1 MASTRRKVLKVI
13 TGGVGLLATAAASG
27 ATWMSLKSRD
37 KPIGFGVVDDEPAAG
52 KLPPTKQCGAQP
64 PTLAQTAGPFYT
76 PDTPHRA
83 NLREPGM
90 KGQPLSIEGR
100 VLTTDCEPVTGA
112 VVDVWSCDADGVYDN
127 EGYTLRGHVFTDADG
142 HYRIETIRPR
152 HYGGGGFVRT
162 PHIHVKVH
170 GQGTR
175 LLTTQLYFPRE
186 PRNKNDSI
194 FDKSLLMR
202 TKTDGDGSLKG
213 RFDFVLESVA

>member
-1 MASTRRKVLKVI
+1 MASTRRNFLKI
-13 TGGVGLLATAAASG
+13 IGGSVGSLFATAAGGTS
-27 ATWMSLKSRD
+27 WMSLKSKE
-37 KPIGFGVVDDEPAAG
+37 KPVNYEPGIELVAS
-52 KLPPTKQCGAQP
+52 KLPATPSCGSD
-64 PTLAQTAGPFYT
+64 PTLQQTAGPFYT

-90 KGQPLSIEGR
+90 KGQPLLIEGR
-100 VLTTDCEPVTGA
+100 VLTTECRPVAGA

-127 EGYTLRGHVFTDADG
+127 EGYTLRGHVFTNADG

-170 GQGTR
+170 GHGTR

-186 PRNKNDSI
+186 PRNRNDGI
-194 FDKSLLMR
+194 FDKSLLMSI
-202 TKTDGDGSLKG
+202 KKDGDGSLKG
-213 RFDFVLESVA
+213 RFDFVLESVT